1 MSAMRLTKEHQQ
13 LAGLFALVAG
23 IGWVYYAVVFMPL
36 FRGVAQA
43 ARETAATGKQL
54 HQIRELLAQEPQ
66 LRQEQ
71 AQLTQALDALRP
83 ALPKEEDLPSTL
95 QALSEAASQSG
106 VRIQTI
112 VPQRSVE
119 TFGPAAAPAAKKTR
133 APAASPSPPLY
144 RQIPIQIDAAAGFH
158 QLGAFVTRMESGPQ
172 ALRVTT
178 LRVTSEKAKE
188 FRRHQITLTVLGSF
202 SAEGS

>member
-1 MSAMRLTKEHQQ
+1 MGVRLTKERRQ

-23 IGWVYYAVVFMPL
+23 GVWVYYAMVFMPL

-54 HQIRELLAQEPQ
+54 HQIRELLAQEPR

-71 AQLTQALDALRP
+71 AQLTQSLEALRP
-83 ALPKEEDLPSTL
+83 ALPKEEDLPATI

-119 TFGPAAAPAAKKTR
+119 TFGPVASSPAKKTR
-133 APAASPSPPLY
+133 APAAPPLY

-178 LRVTSEKAKE
+178 LRVTSEKAKDP
-188 FRRHQITLTVLGSF
+188 RRHQIKLTVLGSF
-202 SAEGS
+202 SMVSEVEP

>member
-36 FRGVAQA
+36 FRGVAQT
-43 ARETAATGKQL
+43 ARETAATGTQL

-83 ALPKEEDLPSTL
+83 ALPKEEDLPATI

-119 TFGPAAAPAAKKTR
+119 TFRPAAPAAKKTGT
-133 APAASPSPPLY
+133 PAAPPSPPLY

-172 ALRVTT
+172 ALRVST

-188 FRRHQITLTVLGSF
+188 LRRHQITLTVLGSF
-202 SAEGS
+202 SAE

>member
-1 MSAMRLTKEHQQ
+1 MSPIRLNREHRQ

-23 IGWVYYAVVFMPL
+23 GVWVYYAVVFMPL

-43 ARETAATGKQL
+43 ARDTAAAGKQL
-54 HQIRELLAQEPQ
+54 RQIRELLAQEPQ

-71 AQLTQALDALRP
+71 AQVTQALEALRP
-83 ALPKEEDLPSTL
+83 ALPKEEDLPATI

-119 TFGPAAAPAAKKTR
+119 TFGPAASAAKKTR
-133 APAASPSPPLY
+133 PPAAPPLY
-144 RQIPIQIDAAAGFH
+144 RQISIQIDAAAGFH

-178 LRVTSEKAKE
+178 LRVTGEKAKD
-188 FRRHQITLTVLGSF
+188 FRRHQIKLTVLGSF